1 MSDFSDEDTGEQEG
15 KDIYSGFSSFV
26 QENLNKIVDS
36 DANSRYITVTEDEDG
51 ELMLEL
57 PDDFMESLGW
67 QAGDTLSWRQVSDM
81 SWSIRKMND
90 G

>member
-1 MSDFSDEDTGEQEG
+1 MIDDEDTGEQEG

-26 QENLNKIVDS
+26 QENLNNIVDN
-36 DANSRYITVTEDEDG
+36 DKNSRYITVTEDEDG

-67 QAGDTLSWRQVSDM
+67 QVGDTLSWRKVSEV